1 MSPVRYEVSGST
13 VTLVLDEPSNR
24 NAITPALLEGIAS
37 GLKAAEEDARIRA
50 VVLTHTGNTFCA
62 GADLSGGKRGKQG
75 SAGAAPTEGTAS
87 AEGGQSGAAAGA
99 RAVSAEGAAVPQ
111 RADSGGGDPADPT
124 AEQRERGRAAADV
137 CRALLE
143 SPKPVI
149 AALDGHVRAGGMGFV
164 AACDVVLAGPRAT
177 FGVSEVRIGVV
188 AAMIAPLVLAR
199 LGDRTAAEWFL
210 RGSAVS
216 AAEAASA
223 GFVTRAV
230 PAGAEAEGEVSGGAG
245 AARTAASA
253 AGGSGAGASEGGHSA
268 AATTPAYAPPASAS
282 PVLAEA
288 LEEVLG
294 DLRKAAP
301 AALAASKRLV
311 NRRVLRRMDEEGEE
325 MLDLSASFFLSD
337 DARAGMAAFLAKES
351 PPWVVSE

>member
-13 VTLVLDEPSNR
+13 ATLVLDEPRNR
-24 NAITPALLEGIAS
+24 NAITPELLEGIAS
-37 GLKAAEEDARIRA
+37 GLRATEEDARIRA

-62 GADLSGGKRGKQG
+62 GADLSRGKRGKQD
-75 SAGAAPTEGTAS
+75 SAGAAS
-87 AEGGQSGAAAGA
+87 AEGD
-99 RAVSAEGAAVPQ
+99 SA
-111 RADSGGGDPADPT
+111 DPADPA

-177 FGVSEVRIGVV
+177 FGLSEVRIGVV

-230 PAGAEAEGEVSGGAG
+230 PAGAEAAGGVSGGAG

-253 AGGSGAGASEGGHSA
+253 AD
-268 AATTPAYAPPASAS
+268 APPASAS

-311 NRRVLRRMDEEGEE
+311 NRRVLRRVEEEGEE

-337 DARAGMAAFLAKES
+337 DARAGMGAFLAKEA
-351 PPWVVSE
+351 PPWVVGE

>member
-13 VTLVLDEPSNR
+13 ATLVLDEPRNR
-24 NAITPALLEGIAS
+24 NAITPELLEGIAS
-37 GLKAAEEDARIRA
+37 GLRATEEDARIRA

-62 GADLSGGKRGKQG
+62 GADLSRGKRGKQG
-75 SAGAAPTEGTAS
+75 SAGAAS
-87 AEGGQSGAAAGA
+87 AEGD
-99 RAVSAEGAAVPQ
+99 SA
-111 RADSGGGDPADPT
+111 DPADPA

-177 FGVSEVRIGVV
+177 FGLSEVRIGVV

-230 PAGAEAEGEVSGGAG
+230 PAGAEAAGGVSGGAG

-253 AGGSGAGASEGGHSA
+253 AD
-268 AATTPAYAPPASAS
+268 APPASAS

-311 NRRVLRRMDEEGEE
+311 NRRVLRRVEEEGEE

-337 DARAGMAAFLAKES
+337 DARAGMGAFLAKEA
-351 PPWVVSE
+351 PPWVVGE

>member
-13 VTLVLDEPSNR
+13 ATLVLDEPRNR
-24 NAITPALLEGIAS
+24 NAITPELLEGIAS
-37 GLKAAEEDARIRA
+37 GLRAAEEDARIRA

-62 GADLSGGKRGKQG
+62 GADLSRGKQG
-75 SAGAAPTEGTAS
+75 SAGTAS
-87 AEGGQSGAAAGA
+87 AEGD
-99 RAVSAEGAAVPQ
+99 SA
-111 RADSGGGDPADPT
+111 DPADPA

-177 FGVSEVRIGVV
+177 FGLSEVRIGVV

-230 PAGAEAEGEVSGGAG
+230 PAGAEASGEAAGGAG

-253 AGGSGAGASEGGHSA
+253 AD
-268 AATTPAYAPPASAS
+268 APPASAS

-311 NRRVLRRMDEEGEE
+311 NRRVLRRVEEEGEE

-337 DARAGMAAFLAKES
+337 DARAGMGAFLAKEA
-351 PPWVVSE
+351 PPWVVGE